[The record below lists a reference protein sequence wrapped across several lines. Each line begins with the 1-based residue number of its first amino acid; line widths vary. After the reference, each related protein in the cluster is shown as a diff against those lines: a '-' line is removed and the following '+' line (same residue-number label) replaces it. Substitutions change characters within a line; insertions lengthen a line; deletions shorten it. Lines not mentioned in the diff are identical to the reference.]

1 MKKKLILAVAEN
13 KDIFDK
19 IKFRTKFEVSHAVW
33 NPKIS
38 LIALGSLDG
47 EVVVKRYL
55 WKTGWKRNFSRDD
68 SAKHFDFLDD
78 VSSISSS
85 SKSKDQLLFLCWSPD
100 GQVLLTVFQSGFL
113 YYLDT
118 QTGNT
123 LFVKKLS
130 YSPFCVEWLK
140 FRPTIALKFPR
151 IGEQSSLTASVISN
165 STQNASSD
173 CEHRNVCCAIEHFYR
188 HILPNSLSSSFLCV
202 LFSTTTETFVDIF
215 SGGIL
220 LIRRLSINEATICRS
235 LSNRQNEFLIYDEK
249 IHILSRDSNSFEIL
263 RLPGEFG
270 QDHLLIYE
278 QIVDCFCWMSFCNVY
293 RIAYDLQSTNKALM
307 DCVIL
312 LRSLLVKLEEL
323 NESQKWGTISERL
336 LDTLLKI
343 SADHPAFD
351 PKEIL
356 DENCANLLNDFEKTF
371 QVLNNYGIHSLIR
384 QPINK
389 NKCYVLASN
398 EKEAIIQQIG
408 HQTEENSEEET
419 SDEEKM
425 SEDENG
431 SGHRDLENEPISLH
445 SFIFGHSEQRITEE
459 RMEC

>member
-1 MKKKLILAVAEN
+1 MKKELITVAEN

-55 WKTGWKRNFSRDD
+55 WKTG
-68 SAKHFDFLDD
+68 
-78 VSSISSS
+78 
-85 SKSKDQLLFLCWSPD
+85 
-100 GQVLLTVFQSGFL
+100 
-113 YYLDT
+113 
-118 QTGNT
+118 
-123 LFVKKLS
+123 
-130 YSPFCVEWLK
+130 
-140 FRPTIALKFPR
+140 
-151 IGEQSSLTASVISN
+151 
-165 STQNASSD
+165 
-173 CEHRNVCCAIEHFYR
+173 
-188 HILPNSLSSSFLCV
+188 
-202 LFSTTTETFVDIF
+202 
-215 SGGIL
+215 
-220 LIRRLSINEATICRS
+220 
-235 LSNRQNEFLIYDEK
+235 
-249 IHILSRDSNSFEIL
+249 
-263 RLPGEFG
+263 
-270 QDHLLIYE
+270 
-278 QIVDCFCWMSFCNVY
+278 
-293 RIAYDLQSTNKALM
+293 
-307 DCVIL
+307 
-312 LRSLLVKLEEL
+312 
-323 NESQKWGTISERL
+323 L

-356 DENCANLLNDFEKTF
+356 DENCANILNDFEKTF
-371 QVLNNYGIHSLIR
+371 QVLNNYGIHSLVR

-389 NKCYVLASN
+389 NKCYVLAPD

-408 HQTEENSEEET
+408 HQIEENSEEET

-431 SGHRDLENEPISLH
+431 VGHRELENDPISLH